1 MAISG
6 QVVLKV
12 TPEQLLAKAETTKNN
27 ISKLSGSFE
36 KISSIIEKTKN
47 YWIGEA
53 GDLHRKL
60 YTDENEEIQEMFAR
74 LLEHPTDLE
83 LIAKNYLNVEDVV
96 ENLALELP
104 GDVIS

>member
-12 TPEQLLAKAETTKNN
+12 TPEQLLTKAETTKSN
-27 ISKLSGSFE
+27 IAKLSESFE
-36 KISSIIEKTKN
+36 KISSIIEGTQH

-60 YTDENEEIQEMFAR
+60 YTDENEEIQEMLAR
-74 LLEHPTDLE
+74 FLEHPTDLE
-83 LIAKNYLNVEDVV
+83 LIAKNYLNIEDEV

>member
-6 QVVLKV
+6 QVILKV
-12 TPEQLLAKAETTKNN
+12 TPEQLLTKAETTRNN
-27 ISKLSGSFE
+27 ISNLTASFKRIGE
-36 KISSIIEKTKN
+36 IIEKTRN

-53 GDLHRKL
+53 GDLHRKI
-60 YTDENEEIQEMFAR
+60 YTDENEHIQEMFAR

-83 LIAKNYLNVEDVV
+83 QIAKNYLNIEDEV